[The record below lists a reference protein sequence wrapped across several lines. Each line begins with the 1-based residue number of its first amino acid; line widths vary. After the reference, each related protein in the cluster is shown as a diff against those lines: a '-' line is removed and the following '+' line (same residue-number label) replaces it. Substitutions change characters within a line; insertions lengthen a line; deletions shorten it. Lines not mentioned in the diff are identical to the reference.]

1 MLFSVARAATEVYN
15 TAASYSKSAANRVD
29 WDKMHG
35 YSKSAFETVS
45 NLTARTKGETESKT
59 KKAE

>member
-1 MLFSVARAATEVYN
+1 MYN
-15 TAASYSKSAANRVD
+15 TAASYSKSAADRVD
-29 WDKMHG
+29 WDTMHG

-45 NLTARTKGETESKT
+45 SLTAKTKGETESKT